1 MQRTLAVLLGPG
13 KIFVDLGANE
23 GYFTIQ
29 GARLTEP
36 DGRVVAVEPQNRL
49 ISVLQENIRLNGFK
63 NVTIVH
69 AAISDKRGTS
79 KLHLAPDINSG
90 STSFYRATRYP
101 VPTQLAKTI
110 TLAGLLDEHNVARV
124 DLMKVDIEGAE
135 YEAILGSP
143 EVFEDH
149 RIKAIA
155 LELHDAVLARRGKL
169 ASQIESFLDKAG
181 YRKTDQFGNSVWLA
195 P

>member
-1 MQRTLAVLLGPG
+1 MQRTLVALLEPG
-13 KIFVDLGANE
+13 KVFVDLGANE

-36 DGRVVAVEPQNRL
+36 DGRVVAVEPQDRL
-49 ISVLQENIRLNGFK
+49 IPVLQENVRLNDVK

-69 AAISDKRGTS
+69 AAISSKRGAAE
-79 KLHLAPDINSG
+79 LHLAPDINTG
-90 STSFYRATRYP
+90 STSFYRATRYS
-101 VPTQLAKTI
+101 VPTQIAKTI
-110 TLAGLLDEHNVARV
+110 TLADLLDEHDVARV

-149 RIKAIA
+149 RVKAIA
-155 LELHDAVLARRGKL
+155 LELHPAVLARRGKP
-169 ASQIESFLDKAG
+169 AESD
-181 YRKTDQFGNSVWLA
+181 RVVFGQGGLSKNKSIHQ
-195 P
+195 